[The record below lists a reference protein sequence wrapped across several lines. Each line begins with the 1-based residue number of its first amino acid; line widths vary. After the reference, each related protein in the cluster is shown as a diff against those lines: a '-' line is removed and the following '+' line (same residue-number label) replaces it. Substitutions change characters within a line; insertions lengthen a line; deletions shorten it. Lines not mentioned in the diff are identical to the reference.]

1 MATHCFSR
9 PVDRRDFCGNRLA
22 NSSDAMVGI
31 DILVRRHVHRDLA
44 RGSRLR
50 ADLGMVCKRNRNGYF
65 DTNDVRLI

>member
-1 MATHCFSR
+1 
-9 PVDRRDFCGNRLA
+9 
-22 NSSDAMVGI
+22 MVGI
-31 DILVRRHVHRDLA
+31 DILVRRDVHRDLA